1 MIPFVPLQAHFWEK
15 WEQIM
20 SKSADL
26 KARKTAAVPNG
37 VGTKGIYVVRAEN
50 SELWD
55 VDGRRYIDF
64 AAGIGVLNTGH
75 RHPRIMAAVAEQ
87 ADRFAHTCFHVGSYE
102 SYVHLAER
110 LNALAPGDFAK
121 KTLFLSS
128 GAEALENA
136 VKIARYHTQRSA
148 VIAFSGGFHGRTLM
162 TMALTG
168 KVMPYKRGFG
178 PFPAEVYH
186 AEFPLPYRGITTEQA
201 LLDLE
206 RLFHGDVDPKA
217 VAAIVIEPVQGEG
230 GFNVAPFDFLR
241 ALRRVCDEHGIV
253 LIADEVQSGIARTGK
268 MFAIEHAG
276 VVPDLITVAKGIGGG
291 LPLSGVIG
299 KATIMDTPHAGGL
312 GGTYGG
318 NPLSIAA
325 GHAVLDVIE
334 AESLCARAARIGAH
348 IRTHLEALAKEVPAI
363 GEVRGLG
370 AMMAFELVKDPNDAR
385 ARRGPHCGD
394 SGQCRTARLDSPV
407 LRHGGEC
414 GAPARTAHHSGCGAR
429 GGARHA
435 LGGGEGGS
443 RQGSERS
450 RTGARRRLIKVGAAR
465 TTPAPRRLTPRPLTS
480 TAIASVSLSECET

>member
-1 MIPFVPLQAHFWEK
+1 
-15 WEQIM
+15 M

-26 KARKTAAVPNG
+26 RARKTAAVPNG
-37 VGTKGIYVVRAEN
+37 VGTKGIYVARAEN

-75 RHPRIMAAVAEQ
+75 RHPRIMAAVADQ
-87 ADRFAHTCFHVGSYE
+87 AARFAHTCFHVGSYE

-110 LNALAPGDFAK
+110 LNELAPGDFAK

-178 PFPAEVYH
+178 PFPAEIYH
-186 AEFPLPYRGITTEQA
+186 AEFPLPYRGITTLQA
-201 LLDLE
+201 LADLD

-241 ALRRVCDEHGIV
+241 ALRSLCDEHGIV

-268 MFAIEHAG
+268 MFAIEHSG

-334 AESLCARAARIGAH
+334 AEGLCARAARVGAQM
-348 IRTHLEALAKEVPAI
+348 RAHLEALAKEVPGI

-370 AMMAFELVKDPNDAR
+370 AMVAFELVKDPKTREPDAALAAAILASAEERGLILLSCGTAANVVRLLAPLTIPDAVLEEGLGILSAAVKDAAGLGSVGSGSAR
-385 ARRGPHCGD
+385 AV
-394 SGQCRTARLDSPV
+394 A
-407 LRHGGEC
+407 
-414 GAPARTAHHSGCGAR
+414 
-429 GGARHA
+429 
-435 LGGGEGGS
+435 
-443 RQGSERS
+443 
-450 RTGARRRLIKVGAAR
+450 
-465 TTPAPRRLTPRPLTS
+465 
-480 TAIASVSLSECET
+480 